1 MIRGNNSLKK
11 IILLL
16 VLALVMMTFPGCE
29 LEERDRLNGARE
41 TFELTVSISGEGD
54 VIEPGLG
61 SFTYDEGAI
70 ADLKAEPAQG
80 WEFEE
85 WLGAVGDPGE
95 PETTILMDRDRDVTA
110 VFKQDTSDDDG
121 DNGDNGN
128 DVEDPPFSGEIRAHF
143 INVGQGDAILIKAV
157 DNSSRRKLLIDAGQS
172 WQGRDRVVP
181 YLQDLGIETIHLAV
195 ATHPHADHIGGFQ
208 HIFDNFEVLKIVDS
222 GYEHDTQTYRNYLA
236 DIEELGIELVLGRA
250 GMKKE
255 LAPGLYFEILNPV
268 EPLSGG
274 IHYNNIV
281 GQLRYDRVGFMLT
294 GDIEAEG
301 EGSILDRFADL
312 ENQILKVAHH
322 GSSTS
327 STEEFLEAVNP
338 EVAII
343 QAGLNNQYGHPH
355 EETIERLLRREVEIY
370 RTDHQGDIVVVSEGL
385 NWLVNTDPY
394 VPDDDDDDNGDNGDA
409 EGKININTASY
420 EELQEIT
427 GVGPVIAQNIIDY
440 REKHG
445 PFQKIEDIMNVS
457 GIGEARFEA
466 MKDEI
471 IV

>member
-1 MIRGNNSLKK
+1 MKKGNNELKK
-11 IILLL
+11 FIFLL
-16 VLALVMMTFPGCE
+16 VLAMVILTVPGCE
-29 LEERDRLNGARE
+29 MDLGERLNGARE
-41 TFELTVSISGEGD
+41 TFQLTVSISGEGN

-61 SFTYDEGAI
+61 SFSYDEGAT
-70 ADLKAEPAQG
+70 ADLKVEAAPG
-80 WEFEE
+80 WVFEK
-85 WLGAVGDPGE
+85 WLGAVRDPGE
-95 PETTILMDRDRDVTA
+95 PETTILMDRDREVSA
-110 VFKQDTSDDDG
+110 VFKQDDDD

-128 DVEDPPFSGEIRAHF
+128 GEEDPVFSGEIRAHF
-143 INVGQGDAILIKAV
+143 IDVGQGDSILIKAV
-157 DNSSRRKLLIDAGQS
+157 DDNGRRKMLIDAGQS
-172 WQGRDRVVP
+172 WHGRDSVVP
-181 YLQDLGIETIHLAV
+181 YLKNLGIETIHLAV

-208 HIFDNFEVLKIVDS
+208 HVFDNFDVKKIVDS

-236 DIEELGIELVLGRA
+236 AIEDIGIELVLGRA

-281 GQLRYDRVGFMLT
+281 GQIRYQKVGFMLT
-294 GDIEAEG
+294 GDIEGQG
-301 EGSILDRFADL
+301 EKAILDRNSDL

-327 STEEFLEAVNP
+327 SIEEFLKAVNP

-355 EETIERLLRREVEIY
+355 DEVVERLLNRGIEIY
-370 RTDHQGDIVVVSEGL
+370 RTDLQGDIVVVSDGL
-385 NWLVNTDPY
+385 NWLVNTAPY
-394 VPDDDDDDNGDNGDA
+394 VPDEDNDNGDNDVG
-409 EGKININTASY
+409 GKININTAGF
-420 EELQEIT
+420 EELQLIT

-440 REKHG
+440 RETHG
-445 PFQKIEDIMNVS
+445 PFQRIEDIMNVS

-471 IV
+471 TV